1 MKSNE
6 GGEQMNSSIN
16 RKPRRHRVMS
26 LILVLALSPMLVGAG
41 EFKPR
46 RYIAPN
52 KMSDVFTRHVRNGLI
67 KRIGLTDG
75 QLVQIRAA
83 VDPHRE
89 LLLTQVTAVKESRVE
104 LFEALVAHPYR
115 ESEVVSAH
123 RKVADDELD
132 LMLTASVVLKDVRE
146 ILTAG
151 QLREV
156 DELLAEIRVASDLR
170 FLDFQQHFAAGE
182 MLGLTPTSAPPISGG

>member
-1 MKSNE
+1 
-6 GGEQMNSSIN
+6 MNSSID
-16 RKPRRHRVMS
+16 RKPRRHRVRS
-26 LILVLALSPMLVGAG
+26 LSLVLALSPMLVGAG

-67 KRIGLTDG
+67 KRIGLNDN
-75 QLVQIRAA
+75 QLFRIRSI

-89 LLLTQVTAVKESRVE
+89 LLLIQFTAVKESRTA
-104 LFEALVAHPYR
+104 LFEALAAHPYH
-115 ESEVVSAH
+115 ESEVVAAY
-123 RKVADDELD
+123 RRVADDELD
-132 LMLTASVVLKDVRE
+132 LTLTVGVILKDVRE
-146 ILTAG
+146 VLTPG

-156 DELLAEIRVASDLR
+156 GELLAEISEASELR

-182 MLGLTPTSAPPISGG
+182 MLGLTRPSPPPASGG

>member
-1 MKSNE
+1 MKS
-6 GGEQMNSSIN
+6 SVKRI
-16 RKPRRHRVMS
+16 PRRQRVLS
-26 LILVLALSPMLVGAG
+26 LILVLVLSPMLVGAG

-52 KMSDVFTRHVRNGLI
+52 KMSDVLTRHVRNGLI
-67 KRIGLTDG
+67 KRIGLSND
-75 QLVQIRAA
+75 QLVLIRAT

-89 LLLTQVTAVKESRVE
+89 LLLTQITAVKESRVA
-104 LFEALVAHPYR
+104 LFEVLAAHPYS
-115 ESEVVSAH
+115 ESDVVAAH

-132 LMLTASVVLKDVRE
+132 LTLTAGVVIKDVRK
-146 ILTAG
+146 ILTVG

-156 DELLAEIRVASDLR
+156 DELLSEIRVASDLR

-182 MLGLTPTSAPPISGG
+182 MLGLTPTSAPENSDG

>member
-1 MKSNE
+1 
-6 GGEQMNSSIN
+6 MNSSVKRI
-16 RKPRRHRVMS
+16 PRRQRVLS
-26 LILVLALSPMLVGAG
+26 LILVLVLSPMLVGAG
-41 EFKPR
+41 GFKPR

-89 LLLTQVTAVKESRVE
+89 LLLTQVTAVKESRMA
-104 LFEALVAHPYR
+104 LFEALAAHPYR
-115 ESEVVSAH
+115 ESEVVAAY
-123 RKVADDELD
+123 RRVADEELD
-132 LMLTASVVLKDVRE
+132 LTLTAGVVLKDIRE
-146 ILTAG
+146 ILTPV

-156 DELLAEIRVASDLR
+156 GEVLAEISEASELR
-170 FLDFQQHFAAGE
+170 FLDFRQHFAAGE
-182 MLGLTPTSAPPISGG
+182 MLGLAPTSPPPALGG

>member
-1 MKSNE
+1 MKSTVKR
-6 GGEQMNSSIN
+6 I
-16 RKPRRHRVMS
+16 PRRHRLLS
-26 LILVLALSPMLVGAG
+26 LILVLVLSPMLVGAG

-67 KRIGLTDG
+67 KRIGLSDD
-75 QLVQIRAA
+75 QLILIRAA

-89 LLLTQVTAVKESRVE
+89 LLLTQITTVKESRVA
-104 LFEALVAHPYR
+104 LFEVLAAHPYR
-115 ESEVVSAH
+115 ESDVVAAY

-132 LMLTASVVLKDVRE
+132 LTLTAGVVIKDIRE
-146 ILTAG
+146 ILTVG

-182 MLGLTPTSAPPISGG
+182 ILGLTPTSALKNSDG

>member
-1 MKSNE
+1 
-6 GGEQMNSSIN
+6 MNSSVKRI
-16 RKPRRHRVMS
+16 PRRQRVLS
-26 LILVLALSPMLVGAG
+26 LILVLVLSPMLVGAG
-41 EFKPR
+41 GFKPR

-89 LLLTQVTAVKESRVE
+89 LLLTQITAVKESRTA
-104 LFEALVAHPYR
+104 LFEALATHPYS
-115 ESEVVSAH
+115 ESEVVAAY
-123 RKVADDELD
+123 RRVADDELD
-132 LMLTASVVLKDVRE
+132 LTLTAGVVLKDVRE
-146 ILTAG
+146 ILTPV

-156 DELLAEIRVASDLR
+156 GELLAEISEASELR
-170 FLDFQQHFAAGE
+170 FLDFRQHFAAGE
-182 MLGLTPTSAPPISGG
+182 MLGLTSTSAAPVSGG

>member
-1 MKSNE
+1 
-6 GGEQMNSSIN
+6 MNSSIN
-16 RKPRRHRVMS
+16 RKPRGPRVMS
-26 LILVLALSPMLVGAG
+26 LILVLVLLPVLVGAG

-67 KRIGLTDG
+67 KRIGLEDD
-75 QLVQIRAA
+75 QLVRIRSI

-89 LLLTQVTAVKESRVE
+89 LLLTQFTAVKESRMA
-104 LFEALVAHPYR
+104 LFEALAAHPYR
-115 ESEVVSAH
+115 ESEVVAAY
-123 RKVADDELD
+123 RRVADDELD
-132 LMLTASVVLKDVRE
+132 LTLTAGVILKDVRE
-146 ILTAG
+146 VLTPV

-156 DELLAEIRVASDLR
+156 GELLAEITEASELR

-182 MLGLTPTSAPPISGG
+182 MLGLSPTSPPRVSGG

>member
-1 MKSNE
+1 MKTYVKRIPP
-6 GGEQMNSSIN
+6 GQ
-16 RKPRRHRVMS
+16 RVLS
-26 LILVLALSPMLVGAG
+26 LILVFVLSPMLVGAG

-52 KMSDVFTRHVRNGLI
+52 KMSNVFTRHVRNGLI

-75 QLVQIRAA
+75 QLVRIRAL

-89 LLLTQVTAVKESRVE
+89 LLLTQITAVKESRVA
-104 LFEALVAHPYR
+104 LFEALAAYPYR
-115 ESEVVSAH
+115 ESDVVAAN
-123 RKVADDELD
+123 RRVADDELN
-132 LMLTASVVLKDVRE
+132 LTLTAGVVINDVRK
-146 ILTAG
+146 ILTVG

-182 MLGLTPTSAPPISGG
+182 MLGLAPTSAP

>member
-1 MKSNE
+1 MKS
-6 GGEQMNSSIN
+6 SVKRI
-16 RKPRRHRVMS
+16 PRRQRVLS
-26 LILVLALSPMLVGAG
+26 LILVLVLSPMLVGAG

-52 KMSDVFTRHVRNGLI
+52 KMSNVFTRHVRNGLI

-75 QLVQIRAA
+75 QLVEIRAA

-89 LLLTQVTAVKESRVE
+89 LLLTQITAVKESRIA
-104 LFEALVAHPYR
+104 LFEALAAHPYR
-115 ESEVVSAH
+115 ESEVVAAY
-123 RKVADDELD
+123 RRVADDELD
-132 LMLTASVVLKDVRE
+132 LTLTAGVVINDVRE

-182 MLGLTPTSAPPISGG
+182 MLGFTSTSAPAASGG